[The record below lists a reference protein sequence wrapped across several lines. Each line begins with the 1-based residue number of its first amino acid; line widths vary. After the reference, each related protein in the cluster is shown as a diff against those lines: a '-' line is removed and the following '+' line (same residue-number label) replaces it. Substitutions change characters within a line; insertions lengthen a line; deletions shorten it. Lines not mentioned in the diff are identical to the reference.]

1 MFAHWL
7 RIKIVFFLHNK
18 EVNDIDID
26 VDSFMMVGGLYVK
39 DKYSSFFL
47 GSNNIHRLDAD
58 VSSFKVFSHRIAKDK
73 NNYYENGELIIK
85 I

>member
-1 MFAHWL
+1 
-7 RIKIVFFLHNK
+7 
-18 EVNDIDID
+18 
-26 VDSFMMVGGLYVK
+26 MMVGGLYVK